1 MSCNG
6 DRGRV
11 CLTSH
16 VDDLTL
22 LESIDLKTKI
32 MLFNRSKQFDFQP
45 NLTICNESAE
55 VVEKMK
61 LLGVII
67 TSDLKWHENTKHI
80 VKKAFSKLWML
91 RRLKVMG
98 ASRKTLL
105 DVYCKHVRS
114 VAEFAAVVWSSGLT
128 LDDSTQIERVQ
139 KCAFAIILAQEYTS
153 YSEALEVFNMDTLS
167 ARRVVLSQHFAQ
179 KATNHPDHNQWF
191 VQNVDNTNTRSVKP
205 PYKPAQG
212 RTQQLLKS
220 AIPYL
225 TELLNNDTL

>member
-1 MSCNG
+1 
-6 DRGRV
+6 
-11 CLTSH
+11 
-16 VDDLTL
+16 
-22 LESIDLKTKI
+22 
-32 MLFNRSKQFDFQP
+32 MLFNRSKQNDFQP
-45 NLTICNESAE
+45 NLYVCNERAE
-55 VVEKMK
+55 VVEQMK

-98 ASRKTLL
+98 ASRRTLL

-114 VAEFAAVVWSSGLT
+114 VTEFAAVVWSSGLT

-139 KCAFAIILAQEYTS
+139 KCAFAIILAQDYTS
-153 YSEALEVFNMDTLS
+153 YNDALKILGMETLS
-167 ARRVVLSQHFAQ
+167 ERRLMLSKNFAQ
-179 KATNHPDHNQWF
+179 KASSHHEHSLWF
-191 VQNVDNTNTRSVKP
+191 VQNVDNTNTRSEKP

-212 RTQQLLKS
+212 RTQQFLKS

-225 TELLNNDTL
+225 TELLNNDF